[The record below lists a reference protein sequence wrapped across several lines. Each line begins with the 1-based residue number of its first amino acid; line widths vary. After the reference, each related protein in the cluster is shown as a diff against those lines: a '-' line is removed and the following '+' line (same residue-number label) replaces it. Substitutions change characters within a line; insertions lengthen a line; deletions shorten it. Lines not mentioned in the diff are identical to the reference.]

1 MASSIGRASALLA
14 SGTLVSRILGFA
26 KAFLLIQAIGAVA
39 FASNPYATSTIVP
52 NSIYALIAQGIL
64 NAILVPQIVR
74 ASSHADG
81 GKGYIN
87 KLVTVGI
94 VVFAAVALVA
104 TLLSPVLMYL
114 FGLRGPEAAIA
125 TAFAYW
131 SLPQIFF
138 LGLYTLLGEVLNA
151 RKSFGPFTWAPVANN
166 VVGIAMLLI
175 FIVAFGSDA
184 ASVRSQHQWNP
195 TMIALLAGGAT
206 LGVAVQAFLLF
217 FFWRRVGLRFRLDF
231 HWRGVNLGTAGRAAA
246 WTFGMLVATQ
256 IAGLIETN
264 VANSVGKGFA
274 GPAIMNSAWLIFM
287 LPQGIIAVSIV
298 TAYYTR
304 MAEHAHR
311 GDSIAFRSDFSSG
324 ARSIL
329 LLIVISTAVLI
340 VVALPLASIFSPP
353 FYVEYGFVLIAYLL
367 GLVPFSIVFIA
378 QRAFYSLGDTRTP
391 FGFTLAQVGIIVVGV
406 LLCFN
411 VDRSFRA
418 AAIALVV
425 SIASA
430 IQAVIAIAL
439 LRRRIGGVDG
449 SRILSG
455 LWRFL
460 VAALAAVVA
469 GAGFLIILGGV
480 DRGAFPVS
488 GFIAAVISIAIVG
501 IVMGVVYFGALVI
514 LRSRDL
520 EAGLRPLLD
529 RFGRRPV
536 HTGDKE

>member
-1 MASSIGRASALLA
+1 MASVGRASAMLA
-14 SGTLVSRILGFA
+14 SGTLVSRILGFV

-74 ASSHADG
+74 ASAHADG
-81 GKGYIN
+81 GKAYIN

-104 TLLSPVLMYL
+104 TLLSPVLMQL
-114 FGLRGPEAAIA
+114 FGLRGEDAAIA

-166 VVGIAMLLI
+166 IIGIALLLV
-175 FIVAFGSDA
+175 FIVAFGADPE
-184 ASVRSQHQWNP
+184 SVRGAGEWNP
-195 TMIALLAGGAT
+195 TMIAVLAGGAT

-217 FFWRRVGLRFRLDF
+217 FFWRRVGLRFRFDF
-231 HWRGVNLGTAGRAAA
+231 AWRGVNLGTAGRAAA
-246 WTFGMLVATQ
+246 WTFGMLIATQ

-298 TAYYTR
+298 TAFYTR
-304 MAEHAHR
+304 MAEHAHH
-311 GDSIAFRSDFSSG
+311 GDTDAFRTDFSSG

-329 LLIVISTAVLI
+329 LLIVFSAAALI
-340 VVALPLASIFSPP
+340 VVAFPLASVFTPS
-353 FYVEYGFVLIAYLL
+353 YVDYGYVLIAYLV
-367 GLVPFSIVFIA
+367 GLVPFSIVFMA

-391 FGFTLAQVGIIVVGV
+391 FVFTVIQVVVVVGGV
-406 LLCFN
+406 LACFS

-425 SIASA
+425 SAATTVQALIA
-430 IQAVIAIAL
+430 VAL

-449 SRILSG
+449 RRIARG

-460 VAALAAVVA
+460 LAAAASMIA
-469 GAGFLIILGGV
+469 GAGFLVLLGGV
-480 DRGAFPVS
+480 RAGAFPVS
-488 GFIAAVISIAIVG
+488 SFIAALTSIVVVG
-501 IVMGVVYFGALVI
+501 VVMLVVYFGSLVL
-514 LRSRDL
+514 LRSDDL
-520 EAGLRPLLD
+520 RAGLAPILS
-529 RFGRRPV
+529 RFAPRSEHP
-536 HTGDKE
+536 GDKE

>member
-1 MASSIGRASALLA
+1 VASVGRASAMLA
-14 SGTLVSRILGFA
+14 SGTLVSRILGFV

-74 ASSHADG
+74 ASTNADG
-81 GKGYIN
+81 GRAYIN

-94 VVFAAVALVA
+94 IVFAAVALVA
-104 TLLSPVLMYL
+104 TLLSPVLMHL
-114 FGLRGPEAAIA
+114 FGLRGEAAAIA

-166 VVGIAMLLI
+166 IIGIALLLV
-175 FIVAFGSDA
+175 FIVAFGADPQST
-184 ASVRSQHQWNP
+184 RSAGQWNP
-195 TMIALLAGGAT
+195 TMIAVLAGGAT

-217 FFWRRVGLRFRLDF
+217 FFWRRVGLRFRFDF
-231 HWRGVNLGTAGRAAA
+231 QWRGVNLGTAGRAAA

-311 GDSIAFRSDFSSG
+311 RDTDAFRTDFSSG

-329 LLIVISTAVLI
+329 MLIVFSTAALI
-340 VVALPLASIFSPP
+340 VVAFPLASVFTPS
-353 FYVEYGFVLIAYLL
+353 YVDYGLVLIAYLL
-367 GLVPFSIVFIA
+367 GLVPFSIVFMA

-391 FGFTLAQVGIIVVGV
+391 FFFTLAQVVVIVVGV

-425 SIASA
+425 SLASTVQALIA
-430 IQAVIAIAL
+430 VAL

-449 SRILSG
+449 RRILSG

-460 VAALAAVVA
+460 VAAAAAMIA
-469 GAGFLIILGGV
+469 GAGFLVILGGV
-480 DRGAFPVS
+480 GESAFPVS
-488 GFIAAVISIAIVG
+488 SFIAAVVSIAVIGV
-501 IVMGVVYFGALVI
+501 VMLIVYFGALAL
-514 LRSRDL
+514 LRSDDL
-520 EAGLRPLLD
+520 KAGVTPVLNRVLR
-529 RFGRRPV
+529 RSE